1 MYSSWAVWC
10 VRAWKQHTSQNSKTQ
25 PRKWS
30 EAGHGDVFPPVRD
43 VNLHTLWLPTY
54 LWGPPAMPCLSHTS
68 NFLPSSGACRQPC
81 IWGCCLPS
89 LTVVWR
95 HWFEWNTSA
104 GHTCGVCTCCC
115 ACFLFPVLLA
125 WECNCLDLV
134 FLAVCTGEFPFLEFR
149 FITTSLFLSC
159 LLMCFLKRDLTFP

>member
-1 MYSSWAVWC
+1 MHSSWAVWY
-10 VRAWKQHTSQNSKTQ
+10 VRAWKQHTNQNSKTQ
-25 PRKWS
+25 PWKWS
-30 EAGHGDVFPPVRD
+30 ETGHWDVFPSIRD
-43 VNLHTLWLPTY
+43 VNLHTSWLPTY
-54 LWGPPAMPCLSHTS
+54 LWGLPAM
-68 NFLPSSGACRQPC
+68 FLPSSGVCKQPC

-95 HWFEWNTSA
+95 YWFEGNTSA
-104 GHTCGVCTCCC
+104 GHTCGVCPCCC
-115 ACFLFPVLLA
+115 VCFLFSVLVA

-134 FLAVCTGEFPFLEFR
+134 FLAVCTGEFPFLELR